1 MYRVTQYGWMISDKE
16 RTAAYAAALEQCVRP
31 GSVVVDIGTG
41 TGIFALLACRF
52 GARKVFA
59 IDPHMAA
66 DLGREIAEENGLGD
80 RIEFIKEDAKDV
92 TLPSRADVIVSDIRG
107 VLPIVSDSLPTLL
120 DARKRFLRP
129 DGVMIPRADTLF
141 VAAVESPDS
150 YRWHSGPWDER
161 PFGFRMSAARRA
173 AMNEWEKA
181 SNGPL
186 RLLSAPRRW
195 AAIEYLE
202 LESPDVAG
210 RVSLSVETPGTM
222 HGLLVWFDAQLVPGV
237 AFSNAPDRDK
247 LVYGQAFFP
256 IEEPAA
262 VDAGDEV
269 ACSIQARFIDSY
281 VWTWET
287 TIRQPGGRV
296 KHSSCQSTFFGLVT
310 STAVRK

>member
-16 RTAAYAAALEQCVRP
+16 RTGAYAAALEQCVKP

-41 TGIFALLACRF
+41 TGIFALLACRY

-66 DLGREIAEENGLGD
+66 DLGREIAEENGLAD
-80 RIEFIKEDAKDV
+80 RIEFIKESAKNV

-107 VLPIVSDSLPTLL
+107 VLPIVGDSLPALI

-129 DGVMIPRADTLF
+129 GGVMIPRTDRLF
-141 VAAVESPDS
+141 VAAVESAES

-161 PFGFRMSAARRA
+161 PFGFSMSAARRA

-181 SNGPL
+181 NNGPL
-186 RLLSAPRRW
+186 RLLSEPRRW
-195 AAIEYLE
+195 AELEYLE
-202 LESPDVAG
+202 MESPDAAG
-210 RVSLSVETPGTM
+210 RVSLSVHSAGTM
-222 HGLLVWFDAQLVPGV
+222 HGLLVWFDSELGPGI

-256 IEEPAA
+256 IDQPAA

-269 ACSIQARFIDSY
+269 GCSIQARFIDTY

-310 STAVRK
+310 SAAVRE